1 MDQETLRNFWRSA
14 PEGRL
19 CPWEQAKALG
29 LREASKVVH
38 NGKANLPWIAER
50 VNKVGGGHPG
60 ASALFQFF
68 QLVDADK
75 DWFPG
80 KHTGAKRGPKPLLTA
95 AKRRRI
101 ALGPERLGKHT
112 GAPSRGV
119 SRTGKLLL
127 TRRVWRDTSPA
138 GDEEQQRRPSVG
150 LAWSGQR
157 HNVRCQAS

>member
-1 MDQETLRNFWRSA
+1 M
-14 PEGRL
+14 

-80 KHTGAKRGPKPLLTA
+80 KHTGAKRGPKPLLIA

-101 ALGPERLGKHT
+101 AQFAMAGKKKRHQE
-112 GAPSRGV
+112 P
-119 SRTGKLLL
+119 KPL
-127 TRRVWRDTSPA
+127 
-138 GDEEQQRRPSVG
+138 RP
-150 LAWSGQR
+150 
-157 HNVRCQAS
+157 